1 MYVFYSS
8 LNAQAQTLLCLWKV
22 TCYTV
27 AVGLLNVILLKM
39 LDNGFF
45 HDTNKIIFW
54 QRENKNCHSQ
64 LCLNVLLLHVLVF
77 VELRREAMKKIL
89 EEGLFMYNPL
99 DENLMGCM

>member
-1 MYVFYSS
+1 MYVLYGS
-8 LNAQAQTLLCLWKV
+8 LNVQAQTLLCLWKV
-22 TCYTV
+22 TSYTV

-77 VELRREAMKKIL
+77 VEIHHETIKKIL
-89 EEGLFMYNPL
+89 EERLFMYNQ
-99 DENLMGCM
+99 